1 MDTLL
6 QANKQMT
13 VIMTLGGEGAFVGYE
28 DQVNIIFVITNE

>member
-28 DQVNIIFVITNE
+28 NQVNSIF